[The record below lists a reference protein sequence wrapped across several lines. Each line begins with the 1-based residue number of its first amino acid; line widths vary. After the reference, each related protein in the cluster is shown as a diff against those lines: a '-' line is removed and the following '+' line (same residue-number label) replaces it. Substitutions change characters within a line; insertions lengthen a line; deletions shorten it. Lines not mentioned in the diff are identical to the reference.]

1 MSSVTVTENNNKV
14 SVDKTTNVV
23 TVTSPG
29 TVGPQ
34 GGSGTIESATAS
46 ASEVAVSNAG
56 ASGDPTVAITLGGT
70 VSARTMAFA
79 FGVPTGA
86 SGSIGSIVTTGTDGI
101 NIDSGGTMDSY
112 ASTIQL
118 GINAQTLWTHILN
131 ANVTGNALTVSDGS
145 NTSPIALEGTITY
158 AAVANETTVAES
170 AGTITIGLVAN
181 PVVSGVT
188 AGNVKVGV
196 TGDNEIDTL
205 SGNLTLD
212 SAGGTVAIDDHLT
225 VAGTLTGVAGTF
237 SGAVAGTTG
246 TFSSHVVGVNGT
258 FSGAV
263 AGTTGTF
270 SSNISSTGST
280 AGNIQVGVTGDNEI
294 DTSSGGLTL
303 DSATGTTTIDDNLNV
318 SGNLTVSGSTTTI
331 DSTVTTIVDPI
342 IVLQTAVGG
351 GALSSDTNK
360 DTGLLMQYHTGSANK
375 TAFLGYDD
383 SAGKLIFIPDATVSS
398 EVISGSTGTMVVNIE
413 GNVTGAVTGNA
424 STATALQNAR
434 TIGGVSFDGTG
445 NINLPGVNTG
455 GNQATSGNAATATA
469 LANARDIGGVSF
481 DGTGNINLA
490 GVNTAGN
497 QDTSGTATTA
507 TNVTAVANNSTNETT
522 YPTFIDGATGTQGIE
537 TDTGLTYNPST
548 GLLTAAGFAG
558 PISGAVTGNATTATA
573 LATGRT
579 IGMTGDVVWTSAS
592 FDGSGNV
599 TGTATI
605 QANSV
610 AMGTDTTGNYVA
622 TVTAGTGLTST
633 GATSGESI
641 AHSLSVDAAQT
652 QITSVGTITTGEWR
666 GTAVADAYIASAAT
680 WTAKEDAGVATAMAI
695 ALG

>member
-29 TVGPQ
+29 TIGPQ
-34 GGSGTIESATAS
+34 GDTGSIESATAS
-46 ASEVAVSNAG
+46 ATEVAVNS
-56 ASGDPTVAITLGGT
+56 SGVSGTPTVAITLGGT
-70 VSARTMAFA
+70 STARTMAFA
-79 FGVPTGA
+79 FGVPTGN
-86 SGSIGSIVTTGTDGI
+86 SGAIGSIVTTGTDGI
-101 NIDSGGTMDSY
+101 NIDSGGTMNSF

-118 GINAQTLWTHILN
+118 GINAQSLWTHILA
-131 ANVTGNALTVSDGS
+131 ANVTGDALVVSDGS
-145 NTSPIALEGTITY
+145 NTSPIPLEGTITY
-158 AAVANETTVAES
+158 TAVANETTVVES
-170 AGTITIGLVAN
+170 AGAITIGLVDN

-188 AGNVKVGV
+188 AGNVQVGV
-196 TGDNEIDTL
+196 TGDNEIDTS

-225 VAGTLTGVAGTF
+225 VAG
-237 SGAVAGTTG
+237 
-246 TFSSHVVGVNGT
+246 
-258 FSGAV
+258 
-263 AGTTGTF
+263 
-270 SSNISSTGST
+270 
-280 AGNIQVGVTGDNEI
+280 
-294 DTSSGGLTL
+294 
-303 DSATGTTTIDDNLNV
+303 
-318 SGNLTVSGSTTTI
+318 NLTVSGSTTTI
-331 DSTVTTIVDPI
+331 DSTITTIVDPI

-360 DTGLLMQYHTGSANK
+360 DIGLLMQYYTGSANK

-383 SAGKLIFIPDATVSS
+383 STGKLTFIPDATVSS

-413 GNVTGAVTGNA
+413 GAVTGNA
-424 STATALQNAR
+424 STATALATARDIGGVSFDGTGNITLPGVNAGGNQATSGNAATATALETAR

-455 GNQATSGNAATATA
+455 GNQATSGNA
-469 LANARDIGGVSF
+469 
-481 DGTGNINLA
+481 
-490 GVNTAGN
+490 
-497 QDTSGTATTA
+497 
-507 TNVTAVANNSTNETT
+507 
-522 YPTFIDGATGTQGIE
+522 
-537 TDTGLTYNPST
+537 
-548 GLLTAAGFAG
+548 
-558 PISGAVTGNATTATA
+558 TTATA

-579 IGMTGDVVWTSAS
+579 IGMTGDVVWTSPT

-599 TGTATI
+599 TAAATI

-610 AMGTDTTGNYVA
+610 ALGTDTTGNYTA

-633 GATSGESI
+633 GATSGEGI

>member
-1 MSSVTVTENNNKV
+1 MSSITVTENNNKV
-14 SVDKTTNVV
+14 SVNKTTNVV

-29 TVGPQ
+29 TIGPQ
-34 GGSGTIESATAS
+34 GGSGTIESASAT

-56 ASGDPTVAITLGGT
+56 ASGSPTVAVTLGGT
-70 VSARTMAFA
+70 ASARTMAFA

-101 NIDSGGTMDSY
+101 EVDSGGTMNSY
-112 ASTIQL
+112 ASTIVL
-118 GINAQTLWTHILN
+118 GVNAQNLWSHILGSS
-131 ANVTGNALTVSDGS
+131 VTGDTIIVSDGS
-145 NTSPIALEGTITY
+145 NTSPIALGGTITY
-158 AAVANETTVAES
+158 TAVANETTIAES
-170 AGTITIGLVAN
+170 AGAITIGLVDN

-196 TGDNEIDTL
+196 TGDNEIDTS

-212 SAGGTVAIDDHLT
+212 SAGGTVAVDDNLT
-225 VAGTLTGVAGTF
+225 VA
-237 SGAVAGTTG
+237 
-246 TFSSHVVGVNGT
+246 
-258 FSGAV
+258 
-263 AGTTGTF
+263 
-270 SSNISSTGST
+270 
-280 AGNIQVGVTGDNEI
+280 
-294 DTSSGGLTL
+294 
-303 DSATGTTTIDDNLNV
+303 
-318 SGNLTVSGSTTTI
+318 GNLTVSGSTTTI
-331 DSTVTTIVDPI
+331 DSTITTIVDPI

-360 DTGLLMQYHTGSANK
+360 DIGLLMQYYTGSANK

-383 SAGKLIFIPDATVSS
+383 SAGKLAFIPDATVSS

-413 GNVTGAVTGNA
+413 GAVTGNA
-424 STATALQNAR
+424 STATALQTAR

-445 NINLPGVNTG
+445 NITLPGVNSG

-469 LANARDIGGVSF
+469 LATPRTIGGTSF
-481 DGTGNINLA
+481 DGTANINLP
-490 GVNTAGN
+490 GVNAAGD

-507 TNVTAVANNSTNETT
+507 TNITAVANDSTNETV

-579 IGMTGDVVWTSAS
+579 VGMTGDVVWTSPT

-599 TGTATI
+599 TASATI

-610 AMGTDTTGNYVA
+610 ALGTDTTGDYTA

-633 GATSGESI
+633 GATSGEGI

-652 QITSVGTITTGEWR
+652 QITSVGTIGTGTWQ